1 MNQPVAV
8 SGLFEAVRATRGP
21 SGRLILVCRDGRL
34 FGADPEGRVYLGRI
48 LTLSH
53 SRPKTVLRGTYQIP
67 RRCRP
72 SRRPDSQSPYL
83 QFPIQAEIDP
93 SAKAQDV
100 TVQIGDRN
108 IEIRITYLG
117 PLPR

>member
-21 SGRLILVCRDGRL
+21 TGRLILVCRNGRL
-34 FGADPEGRVYLGRI
+34 FGADPKGRVYLGRI

-53 SRPKTVLRGTYQIP
+53 SRPKTILRGTYQIP
-67 RRCRP
+67 LRSRP
-72 SRRPDSQSPYL
+72 SRRSAYQSPYV
-83 QFPIQAEIDP
+83 QFPIHAEIDP
-93 SAKAQDV
+93 SAKAQNV
-100 TVQIGDRN
+100 TVRIGDRN